1 MHSIEILY
9 GGAMEEITS
18 AKEYAEHAAR
28 YKEKDPE
35 LSKFFIGLANTEL
48 EHAKGFMSHV
58 DRKVADIPERDWR
71 FDELIGMFKTALTR
85 QMAEA
90 KAAVELAK

>member
-1 MHSIEILY
+1 MHAIEILY

-18 AKEYAEHAAR
+18 AKEYAANAAR
-28 YKEKDPE
+28 YKEKDSD
-35 LSKFFIGLANTEL
+35 LHKFFIELANTEL
-48 EHAKGFMSHV
+48 EHAKGFMDHLA
-58 DRKVADIPERDWR
+58 RKTADIPDRDWR
-71 FDELIGMFKTALTR
+71 FDNLMTMFTESLAR

>member
-1 MHSIEILY
+1 MYSIEILY

-18 AKEYAEHAAR
+18 AKEYAENAAHF
-28 YKEKDPE
+28 KDDDPD

-48 EHAKGFMSHV
+48 EHAKGFINHL
-58 DRKVADIPERDWR
+58 DRKVSEIPERDWM
-71 FDELIGMFKTALTR
+71 FDDLIDMFRAALTR